1 VTIQPKSPV
10 TIKAAIFGAAGYAG
24 GELLRLLLDHPK
36 AEPVAVISR
45 SQAGHPVSSV
55 HAHLSRLTDLNFVSE
70 LPKGTD
76 EPEIVFLSGPH
87 GYAVDVAP
95 ALLDTGIPVIDLSAD
110 FRLKSAD
117 SFAKFYGPVPAG
129 FSRQKEFVY
138 GLPELFREE
147 IASSRAIASPGCFAT
162 AAILAVAPL
171 WRKGLVAPGMPVSVF
186 AITGSSGAGVAPSPT
201 THHPRRAAA
210 FFAYGIDG
218 HRHLPE
224 IEESL
229 SSIGEPAAG
238 RIVFQTHS
246 APLVRGIFV
255 TATVPLAKPMD
266 KAALQKIF
274 EDAYG
279 NEFFVRLVEG
289 SPDVAAVKGTNFA
302 DVGVAVQGNVAKVFV
317 AIDNLVKGAAGQA
330 IQAMNI
336 LFGLPEPTGLKM
348 TGVFP

>member
-1 VTIQPKSPV
+1 M
-10 TIKAAIFGAAGYAG
+10 TIKAAIFGASGYAG

-45 SQAGHPVSSV
+45 SQAGQPVSAV
-55 HAHLSRLTDLNFVSE
+55 HAHLSRLTDLTFVSE
-70 LPKGTD
+70 LPRGTD
-76 EPEIVFLSGPH
+76 EPEVIFLAGAN
-87 GYAVDVAP
+87 GYAAEVAP
-95 ALLDTGIPVIDLSAD
+95 ALLDTGIPVVDLSAD
-110 FRLKSAD
+110 FRLKDPA
-117 SFAKFYGPVPAG
+117 SFEKFYGPVPAS
-129 FSRQKEFVY
+129 FARQKEFVY
-138 GLPELFREE
+138 GLPELFREA
-147 IASSRAIASPGCFAT
+147 IASSRAVASPGCFAT

-171 WRKGLVAPGMPVSVF
+171 WRAGLASDAAPVSVF
-186 AITGSSGAGVAPSPT
+186 AITGSSGAGVSPSPT

-229 SSIGEPAAG
+229 TAVGPPAAG

-255 TATVPLAKPMD
+255 TATVPLRTVMD
-266 KAALQKIF
+266 RAALKRLY
-274 EDAYG
+274 EDAYLP
-279 NEFFVRLVEG
+279 EFFIRLVDG

-302 DVGVAVQGNVAKVFV
+302 DIGVAVEGSVAKVFV

-336 LFGLPEPTGLKM
+336 MFGLPEPTGLKM